1 MEVSKQRGSVRV
13 SDHPKERWSWCGG
26 HDDDDGTARR
36 QNSIDRFYTD
46 IIDDARR
53 VPSVH
58 RDDDGHDDPSIR

>member
-1 MEVSKQRGSVRV
+1 V
-13 SDHPKERWSWCGG
+13 SDHPSGG
-26 HDDDDGTARR
+26 RGVVGTTTMETQRR

-46 IIDDARR
+46 IDIDDARR

>member
-1 MEVSKQRGSVRV
+1 M
-13 SDHPKERWSWCGG
+13 SDHPSGGRGG
-26 HDDDDGTARR
+26 HDRERER

-46 IIDDARR
+46 IDIDDARR

>member
-1 MEVSKQRGSVRV
+1 M
-13 SDHPKERWSWCGG
+13 SDHPMSRGRGVVGTTTME
-26 HDDDDGTARR
+26 TARR